1 MQCKQKKD
9 CKSLIIT
16 QKLNT
21 QSLKRNQKLNKKKMN
36 NKAMHFGYN
45 VLFRLL
51 NQSKMTKQ
59 LSEWLRHFYFHGNC
73 LVREFMVHIKLIKPT
88 MSRHVLFKKYGLL
101 DKKI

>member
-21 QSLKRNQKLNKKKMN
+21 QSLKRNHKLNKKKMN

-45 VLFRLL
+45 V
-51 NQSKMTKQ
+51 
-59 LSEWLRHFYFHGNC
+59 C
-73 LVREFMVHIKLIKPT
+73 LD
-88 MSRHVLFKKYGLL
+88 Y
-101 DKKI
+101 